1 MKTWAMKDVARRGAA
16 ALIAGV
22 VVFAAACGSDDD
34 AADLPSETGL
44 VDVLTDSETFVDASR
59 DTRPNGSF
67 AGAPQRALATR
78 LWLAPT
84 ALARPACDGE
94 RCALV
99 VLAHGF
105 GGSTARFD
113 AIARRLA
120 AAGYVVAAPA
130 FPLTNE
136 NAPGGH
142 FTAFGDV
149 VSQPADVSFVIDEV
163 LALDAD
169 PSSLLHERVDE
180 RRIAVLGHSLGGA
193 TAVAATR
200 SDCCRDERIG
210 AVVLLAPASFIV
222 AGTFGGAV
230 ANAGPPTLTIVGTGD
245 PLVTPAS
252 VASFVTA
259 IEPPKVYVE
268 LQGGNHVFIIEATDD
283 YLDPLLERTA
293 AMTVAFLDRSFAGV
307 DTVDDVAT
315 DLRAEGHTVVID

>member
-1 MKTWAMKDVARRGAA
+1 MRPFLAAIVAGAA
-16 ALIAGV
+16 FLV
-22 VVFAAACGSDDD
+22 AACGSDDD
-34 AADLPSETGL
+34 AANLPSETGL
-44 VDVLTDSETFVDASR
+44 ADVVTETATFVDASR
-59 DTRPNGSF
+59 PTRPNGSF
-67 AGAPQRALATR
+67 AGAPQRTLATR
-78 LWLAPT
+78 IWVAPT

-136 NAPGGH
+136 SAPGGH

-149 VSQPADVSFVIDEV
+149 VSQPADVSFVIDEL
-163 LALDAD
+163 LALDAE
-169 PSSLLHERVDE
+169 PSSILHERIDE
-180 RRIAVLGHSLGGA
+180 RNIAVLGHSLGGA

-210 AVVLLAPASFIV
+210 AVALLAPASFIV
-222 AGTFGGAV
+222 AGTFGGTV
-230 ANAGPPTLTIVGTGD
+230 STAGPPTLTIVGTED

-252 VASFVTA
+252 VASFVTT
-259 IEPPKVYVE
+259 IEPPKAYVE
-268 LQGGNHVFIIEATDD
+268 LQGGDHVFIIEATENF
-283 YLDPLLERTA
+283 LDPLLERTA
-293 AMTVAFLDRSFAGV
+293 AMTIAFFDQSFAGAG
-307 DTVDDVAT
+307 DVAQVAA
-315 DLRAEGHTVVID
+315 DLRAEGHTVTLD